1 MPQKMILR
9 GIAPLK
15 IPFSH
20 FLFKYTAISIPII
33 PGSIPNP
40 GVPFVE
46 VASGVGVD
54 SATVPKSAVATGS
67 TAPVSP
73 TCPSIMKVENP
84 GVGDEYWKYPPACQD
99 FDFRCLRHHSCHVCI
114 RCQPCDRTGGGRSGE
129 LDSTQLRISITT
141 HLPHVR
147 GRMNIGSGGA

>member
-1 MPQKMILR
+1 MRLR

-15 IPFSH
+15 ILLSY
-20 FLFKYTAISIPII
+20 FLPEYTATSIPII
-33 PGSIPNP
+33 PSSIPNP

-46 VASGVGVD
+46 VASGVGVG
-54 SATVPKSAVATGS
+54 SATVSESGVATGS

-73 TCPSIMKVENP
+73 TCPSIMNVENP

-99 FDFRCLRHHSCHVCI
+99 FDFRCLRHHSCRVCI

-129 LDSTQLRISITT
+129 LDSTQRRISITT

-147 GRMNIGSGGA
+147 GRMNIGSGGV